1 MTGGPG
7 FLLDAGY
14 SVRKDGPSSDQR
26 QKILRNVF
34 FGVTSMPDWL
44 RESVKLQWGDPGSHA
59 RLQKMRNSLN
69 ISIGLQKGRSNP
81 SDQAI
86 KKWVADISY
95 LDEKL
100 TKEISI

>member
-1 MTGGPG
+1 
-7 FLLDAGY
+7 
-14 SVRKDGPSSDQR
+14 
-26 QKILRNVF
+26 
-34 FGVTSMPDWL
+34 
-44 RESVKLQWGDPGSHA
+44 GDPGSHA

-81 SDQAI
+81 SEQAI
-86 KKWVADISY
+86 NKWVVDISY